1 MKPDSVFFRADASLA
16 MGAGHVMRCLTLA
29 DGLKAGGAE
38 CVFIC
43 REHPGNLLDMIRAR
57 GFAAHALPMG
67 GEDET
72 AEESPA
78 HAAWLGATWEADAE
92 RCLALL
98 NGRAIDW
105 LAVDHYAL
113 DARWERRL
121 RPACRRL
128 MAIDDLAD
136 RPHDCDLLLDQN
148 LGRRAED
155 YAGLIPGHCRVLAG
169 PTHALLRPEFAALR
183 ECSLVRRAEPRLERL
198 LISLGGVDKDNV
210 TGRVLEA
217 LKTCSLPEGLRITVV
232 MGARAPWIEE
242 VRGLA
247 REMPWTT
254 EVRVNVD
261 DMARLMADSD
271 LAIGAAG
278 STSWER
284 ACLGLPSLLVVLAE
298 NQRESAKALQDSG
311 AIVLIEDVEDIATG
325 LCLKF
330 LDMLK
335 HEKLIELVHVGCSV
349 ADGCGVDRVIKFIEL
364 TTCTDG

>member
-43 REHPGNLLDMIRAR
+43 RQHPGNLLDMIRAR
-57 GFAAHALPMG
+57 GFVAHALPMG

-72 AEESPA
+72 TEESPA
-78 HAAWLGATWEADAE
+78 HAAWLGTTWEADAE

-98 NGRAIDW
+98 NRRAIDW
-105 LAVDHYAL
+105 LVVDHYAL
-113 DARWERRL
+113 DARWEGRL

-155 YAGLIPGHCRVLAG
+155 YAGLIPGRCRVLAG

-183 ECSLVRRAEPRLERL
+183 EYSLARRAEPHLERL
-198 LISLGGVDKDNV
+198 LISLGGVDKNNV

-217 LKTCSLPEGLRITVV
+217 LKTCPLPEGLRITVV
-232 MGARAPWIEE
+232 MGARAPWVEE

-247 REMPWTT
+247 REMPWAT

-261 DMARLMADSD
+261 DMAGLMADSD

-278 STSWER
+278 GTAWER
-284 ACLGLPSLLVVLAE
+284 ACLGLPCLLMVLAE
-298 NQRESAKALQDSG
+298 NQRPGAVALGETGGVILLDG
-311 AIVLIEDVEDIATG
+311 GPGLAGELRLAFERLRDPARLGEMGIAI
-325 LCLKF
+325 
-330 LDMLK
+330 
-335 HEKLIELVHVGCSV
+335 SRV
-349 ADGCGVDRVIKFIEL
+349 ADGLGVGRVVIAMGMESG
-364 TTCTDG
+364 T

>member
-1 MKPDSVFFRADASLA
+1 MKPGSVIFRADASMA

-78 HAAWLGATWEADAE
+78 HAAWLGTTWEADAE

-169 PTHALLRPEFAALR
+169 PTHALLRPEFEALR
-183 ECSLVRRAEPRLERL
+183 EYSLVRRAEPRLERL

-217 LKTCSLPEGLRITVV
+217 LKTCFLPEGLRITVV

-247 REMPWTT
+247 REMPWAT

-261 DMARLMADSD
+261 DMAGLMADSD

-278 STSWER
+278 GTAWER
-284 ACLGLPSLLVVLAE
+284 ACLGLPCLLMVLAE
-298 NQRESAKALQDSG
+298 NQRSG
-311 AIVLIEDVEDIATG
+311 AEALGETGGVILLDGGPALAGELRLAFERLRDPARLGEMGIA
-325 LCLKF
+325 
-330 LDMLK
+330 
-335 HEKLIELVHVGCSV
+335 ISRV
-349 ADGCGVDRVIKFIEL
+349 ADGLGVGRVVIAMGMEAG
-364 TTCTDG
+364 T